1 MLMREIIV
9 SKLALF
15 EVKQI
20 ADYIGAKFSVN
31 DRIKFLEKF
40 QKTIFMIQVNPEMFP
55 KSEKYSTRYKCVLTK
70 YTTIFYQFD
79 SKRIKITSVFD
90 TRQNPKK
97 INKTK

>member
-1 MLMREIIV
+1 MREITV
-9 SKLALF
+9 SKLAVA

-20 ADYIGAKFSVN
+20 ADYIGAKFSIN

-40 QKTIFMIQVNPEMFP
+40 EKNVLMIQQNPELFP
-55 KSEKYSTRYKCVLTK
+55 KSDVNKTRYKCVITK

-79 SKRIKITSVFD
+79 KKGIRITSVFD